1 MAAGPVL
8 ELEAGNALELALIVG
23 DKSEASGF
31 GVSSNPEIITAD
43 LLTAGLER
51 RADLAVGCRRFLRQ
65 RKHGQERH
73 KPRERFQRAAEIGRA
88 SCRERGEVAVVAGVV
103 NKRYKGQ

>member
-23 DKSEASGF
+23 DESEASGF

-65 RKHGQERH
+65 RNHGQDRKSTRLNSSH
-73 KPRERFQRAAEIGRA
+73 SQI
-88 SCRERGEVAVVAGVV
+88 SYAVFCLKKK
-103 NKRYKGQ
+103 NNLYDPTIH